1 MLRMGVLSV
10 GGIPLVTVIRNTW
23 NSHIPCSDCSWG
35 RDWGRALTVMFSM
48 VEIPRV
54 TFSPDSAGMRKT
66 KLGLREITIKLAAGS
81 PQLTAR

>member
-10 GGIPLVTVIRNTW
+10 DGIPLVTVIRKTW
-23 NSHIPCSDCSWG
+23 TVSVMMRLLLRVRG
-35 RDWGRALTVMFSM
+35 ALTVMFSM

-66 KLGLREITIKLAAGS
+66 KLGL
-81 PQLTAR
+81 